1 MCPLYVA
8 GLIGPGERA
17 LAADGGATGLAQ
29 PRRPASLRGRRAG
42 RTRGSSWTARAAREG
57 RPLRPRRPAVRL
69 GARQERHLR
78 CTSSM
83 PSGVIVPPPP
93 EPRCRLCVA
102 VARRRGRDLGSA
114 DEERSIGPR
123 REAQNTDSEFT
134 CGGAQGSIRRSLAE
148 HGVARRRNAMRP
160 CGNATGLPAWHR
172 TSRRVRGR
180 PRPLGLRPM
189 GLVAL
194 TPGDH
199 SPAPEAPHCPR
210 QEGSTHHGRLS
221 SRDVQHQAL

>member
-8 GLIGPGERA
+8 ELIGPGERA

-29 PRRPASLRGRRAG
+29 PRRPASLRGCRAG
-42 RTRGSSWTARAAREG
+42 RTRGSSWTARVAREG
-57 RPLRPRRPAVRL
+57 RPLGPRRPAVRL

-93 EPRCRLCVA
+93 EPQCGRCVA
-102 VARRRGRDLGSA
+102 VARRRGRDSGSA
-114 DEERSIGPR
+114 DEERSIGAR

-160 CGNATGLPAWHR
+160 CSNATGLPAWHR

-180 PRPLGLRPM
+180 PRPYGLRPV

-194 TPGDH
+194 TPTITLQH
-199 SPAPEAPHCPR
+199 RE
-210 QEGSTHHGRLS
+210 HHIVLGRK
-221 SRDVQHQAL
+221 D